1 MFGEMRSALGIPKSV
16 DILDHVRSLSNE
28 PDNASSENSQSTPQS
43 RAKRLIEDIERNAMS
58 SQKPQP
64 GLVELMKYL
73 EEKQIPKAL
82 CTRNF
87 PAPVTHLIDTFLS
100 ELKVGFDIIITR
112 DTEGVLPKPSPEGLW
127 KIAQNWGLDKDA
139 VDEESRGT
147 VEVKGDDP
155 LETARRILGQ
165 GMIMVGDSIDDM
177 AAGYRAGAA
186 TVLLANDENEALS
199 EHDYTDLSVRRLD
212 DLIAV
217 LEKGFVGRSN

>member
-1 MFGEMRSALGIPKSV
+1 MFREMRSALGIPKSV

-28 PDNASSENSQSTPQS
+28 PDNSSSENSQSSPQS
-43 RAKRLIEDIERNAMS
+43 RARRLIEDIERNAMS
-58 SQKPQP
+58 VQKPQP

-73 EEKQIPKAL
+73 EERRIPKAL

-100 ELKVGFDIIITR
+100 ELKVGFDMIITR

-127 KIAQNWGLDKDA
+127 KIAQNWGLDNDL
-139 VDEESRGT
+139 DGEWNGDL
-147 VEVKGDDP
+147 EVKADDA
-155 LETARRILGQ
+155 LEVAKRVLGQ

-177 AAGYRAGAA
+177 AAGFRAGAA

-199 EHDYTDLSVRRLD
+199 EHEYTDLSVRRLD
-212 DLIAV
+212 DLVTV
-217 LEKGFVGRSN
+217 LEKGFVGRE